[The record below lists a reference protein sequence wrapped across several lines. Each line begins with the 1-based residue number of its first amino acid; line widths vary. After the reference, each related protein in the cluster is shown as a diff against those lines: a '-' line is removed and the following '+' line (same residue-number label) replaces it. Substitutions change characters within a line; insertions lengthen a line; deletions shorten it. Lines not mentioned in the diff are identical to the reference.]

1 MIASFAWAAARLTG
15 ILVVHPLWRAS
26 FPRGV
31 GLVMAAAFAVS
42 LAAATVS
49 PDLLV
54 AAGLFELAG
63 TSSELD
69 ASLASFAASLGVEF
83 AIGAGLG
90 VLISLPFLGV
100 VGGVRWAGIAAGC
113 RGAGLRPWLRLHL
126 LLTGWIFFASSPYV
140 HGLEGLLRL
149 SGLHAAD
156 GLHARELMALT
167 AAPAALLG
175 AVMDYAEL
183 SLVVAV
189 AVCAPAIVA
198 GAVVYAIADLG
209 TVGHSVLRE
218 DIAPAARSAAMVAIV
233 AAWTASW
240 SIASVQRAMTLAPE
254 F

>member
-1 MIASFAWAAARLTG
+1 MIASFAWAAARLAG

-113 RGAGLRPWLRLHL
+113 RGR
-126 LLTGWIFFASSPYV
+126 SSTR
-140 HGLEGLLRL
+140 E
-149 SGLHAAD
+149 
-156 GLHARELMALT
+156 AR
-167 AAPAALLG
+167 
-175 AVMDYAEL
+175 
-183 SLVVAV
+183 
-189 AVCAPAIVA
+189 
-198 GAVVYAIADLG
+198 
-209 TVGHSVLRE
+209 
-218 DIAPAARSAAMVAIV
+218 
-233 AAWTASW
+233 
-240 SIASVQRAMTLAPE
+240 
-254 F
+254 